1 MVDEATCAACDFNKP
16 GANCQRRMT
25 WQWRGEF
32 SKYSGPLTVPLGEAE
47 YSRDLAVPL
56 DDAETDSC
64 FSSGKFPV
72 ALLAVP
78 ASRSEYHRI
87 QQQLESEKFPPLY
100 PDGAPRAF
108 HELSREEQAKY
119 EKKRLAGKS

>member
-72 ALLAVP
+72 AFLAVP